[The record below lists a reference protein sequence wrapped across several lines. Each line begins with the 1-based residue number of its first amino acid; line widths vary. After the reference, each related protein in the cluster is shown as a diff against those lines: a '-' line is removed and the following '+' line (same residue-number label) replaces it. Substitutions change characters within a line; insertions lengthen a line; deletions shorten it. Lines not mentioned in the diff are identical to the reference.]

1 MPACLLKST
10 TAAWA
15 FGPSWA
21 AAAPGTDVCNECR
34 PCRRRRHVGAAD
46 VNVELALNRPT
57 RNLDLILVVDTSFVD
72 RTAAVRASVG
82 ERRFE
87 GLVDVFGRRAMGL
100 GAVVLAGFAAGLL
113 RLGFGRPLGER
124 SGLAFAG
131 TALLVE
137 KPREVFNL
145 SPQLGDFTPEPETVR
160 QAASPIPPPY
170 QPNLA
175 SMRQFRLKRRTR

>member
-1 MPACLLKST
+1 MSATNAGL
-10 TAAWA
+10 A
-15 FGPSWA
+15 G
-21 AAAPGTDVCNECR
+21 G
-34 PCRRRRHVGAAD
+34 VGI
-46 VNVELALNRPT
+46 VGSSRWNVELALNRPT

-82 ERRFE
+82 ERHFV

-100 GAVVLAGFAAGLL
+100 GAVVLAGFAARLL

-145 SPQLGDFTPEPETVR
+145 SPQLGDFTPEPETV
-160 QAASPIPPPY
+160 QAGCFAHSSTVPAQPRVRCAS
-170 QPNLA
+170 
-175 SMRQFRLKRRTR
+175 FV